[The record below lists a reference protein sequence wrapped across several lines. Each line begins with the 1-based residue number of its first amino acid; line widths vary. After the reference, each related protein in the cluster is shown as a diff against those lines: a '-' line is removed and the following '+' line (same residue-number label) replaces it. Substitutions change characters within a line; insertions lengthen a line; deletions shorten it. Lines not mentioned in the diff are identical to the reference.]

1 MIQTVEA
8 MIDES
13 DAVRLLHAI
22 RIPAARRALVT
33 ILDEQPAFNFA
44 ESTAVEVWDV
54 PRDDVQLLLRETAAW
69 ESASDEDA
77 LMVEKMLL
85 ESR

>member
-13 DAVRLLHAI
+13 GAVRLLHAI

-33 ILDEQPAFNFA
+33 ILDERPAFNFA
-44 ESTAVEVWDV
+44 ESTSGEAWDV
-54 PRDDVQLLLRETAAW
+54 PSDDVQLLLRETAAW

-77 LMVEKMLL
+77 LMVERMLS

>member
-13 DAVRLLHAI
+13 GAVHLLHAV

-33 ILDEQPAFNFA
+33 ILDEQPAFNI
-44 ESTAVEVWDV
+44 ETTSGEDWKVSS
-54 PRDDVQLLLRETAAW
+54 DDVQLLSRETAAW
-69 ESASDEDA
+69 ESASEQDA
-77 LMVEKMLL
+77 LKIDKMLM
-85 ESR
+85 EPN

>member
-13 DAVRLLHAI
+13 GAVHLLHSI
-22 RIPAARRALVT
+22 RMPVARRALVT
-33 ILDEQPAFNFA
+33 ILDERPVLNFA
-44 ESTAVEVWDV
+44 ESTSGEEWDV
-54 PRDDVQLLLRETAAW
+54 PSNDMQLLLRETAAW
-69 ESASDEDA
+69 ESASNEDA
-77 LMVEKMLL
+77 LMIEKMLS